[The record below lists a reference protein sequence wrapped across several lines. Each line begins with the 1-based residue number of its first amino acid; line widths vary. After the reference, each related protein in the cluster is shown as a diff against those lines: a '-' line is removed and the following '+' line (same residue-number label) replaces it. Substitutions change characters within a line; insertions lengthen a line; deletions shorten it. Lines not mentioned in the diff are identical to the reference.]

1 MRATLSMM
9 TRWKGPIIG
18 GLVVA
23 VLTVLS
29 APLWNEAAIEG
40 NPDSGGNLL
49 VNAVI
54 GIALGALV
62 MIVLWIVGKRR

>member
-1 MRATLSMM
+1 M

-29 APLWNEAAIEG
+29 APLWNEPVIAG

-49 VNAVI
+49 VN
-54 GIALGALV
+54 GIAGIVMGAIA
-62 MIVLWIVGKRR
+62 MIVLWIIGRRR